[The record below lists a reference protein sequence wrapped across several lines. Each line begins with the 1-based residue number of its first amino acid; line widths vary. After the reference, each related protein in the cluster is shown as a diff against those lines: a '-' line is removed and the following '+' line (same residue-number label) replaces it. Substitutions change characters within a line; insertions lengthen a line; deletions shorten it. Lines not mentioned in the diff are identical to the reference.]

1 MANETKLWD
10 AVHEAI
16 VYLNLQIGRKVVFLF
31 TDGYDTVSI
40 ATMDNIVSE
49 AVRRN
54 IAVYAVAMW
63 TGKGLTQVRPNLA
76 LQRLTSES
84 GGGFYELKAT
94 DEMNSTFTRIATEL
108 HLQYVLGFTPQKL
121 DGKLHTLEVRVLK
134 HKNMKVRALKYYLAT
149 ADAPDGQH

>member
-16 VYLNLQIGRKVVFLF
+16 TFLNMLVGRKVIFLF
-31 TDGYDTVSI
+31 TDGYDTVSN
-40 ATMDNIVSE
+40 ATMDGIVNE

-54 IAVYAVAMW
+54 ISVYAVAMW
-63 TGKGLTQVRPNLA
+63 TGTGLTRVRPNLA
-76 LQRLTSES
+76 LQRLTSDT

-108 HLQYVLGFTPQKL
+108 HMQYVLGFTPQRL
-121 DGKLHTLEVRVLK
+121 DGKMHELEVRVK
-134 HKNMKVRALKYYLAT
+134 QKSMKVRARKNYLASAED
-149 ADAPDGQH
+149 ADGSR